1 MGETV
6 NRTQKRLLFILSI
19 YIAVFG
25 RVKGNVP
32 EILGIISQEPG
43 NIRDE
48 TGTLLLYPNIA
59 QKLLLVG
66 TNFSSGQ
73 TQIAFTLRRDPSGN
87 CDDYDRTKPFDLIS
101 IADGQYASVTV
112 TLKQIP
118 ITKLSSGNVTNKY
131 LYICSKRSGDNQLE
145 NHWVHQGD
153 ANVLRVAIGER
164 EPPEIV
170 SVVTGESDSTINND
184 GSILLYSNEPQNIFL
199 VGQHFDEFKQNGQL
213 AFTTKQD
220 VKGSC
225 GIFLET
231 NIFNITVESDLLA
244 SVSVYLQPLGRGQHY
259 YICLR
264 NPLKSSE
271 WIHQGSNKFLKMD
284 VRVREEKTTLL
295 PMWMQVIMVAV
306 LLVFSGLFS
315 GLNLGLMALDKTEL
329 KIIERCGSK
338 NEKKYAKTISP
349 VRKRGNFL
357 LCTLLLG
364 NVLVNNSLT
373 ILLDDL
379 SNGLI
384 AVIAATM
391 GIVIFGEIIPQ
402 AVCSR
407 HGLAVGAK
415 TIWITRVF
423 MVITFPLSFPI
434 SLLLDKILGEEIGH
448 VYDREKLQEL
458 IKVTKDFNELKN
470 DEVNIIAGA
479 LELTKKS
486 VTDVMTKIED
496 VFMIDINSKLDFDTI
511 AEIQRR
517 GYTRIPVYE
526 GDKTNIT
533 HLLNIKDL
541 TLIDPDD
548 KTLLRTVLK
557 FYQHPLIYVFDDL
570 KLDAML
576 YEFRQGHSH
585 LAVIRRVNSEGE
597 GDPYYENLGVLT
609 LEDVIE
615 EIIQSEIIDETDT
628 LTDNRQKKQ
637 RRIEKQ
643 DFSMFT
649 NPEDSHKPWISSHL
663 AMAAYQFLS
672 TSVDLFKEEYI
683 SPNILKR
690 LIKQNIYEEVINN
703 EKKECQIY
711 KENTPCDFFVLIL
724 EGHGHVSIGKEKLE
738 FDGGPFTYYG
748 VQALEVNE
756 SSLAPQHSTDSIYLK
771 GDVYIPDFSL
781 KATST
786 IIYLKI
792 RRAHYIASRKVTLI
806 GKTTVREE
814 EENEAY
820 DREMQK
826 ASWLSNASNNSD
838 FILVDKKGLAQVGRT
853 SSQPSLP
860 NKVRSESTLSGR
872 STNSEKPEEP
882 KPTHLNENYVYQNS
896 PTKENGMVDQGD
908 GDKREDLICDAEEL
922 TPMISYEDQNV
933 KDNVPLTSI

>member
-6 NRTQKRLLFILSI
+6 NRTLKSLLFILSI
-19 YIAVFG
+19 YIAVLG
-25 RVKGNVP
+25 QVKGNAP

-48 TGTLLLYPNIA
+48 TGTLLLYPKIA
-59 QKLLLVG
+59 HKLLLVG
-66 TNFSSGQ
+66 TNFSEVEKGQ
-73 TQIAFTLRRDPSGN
+73 AQIAFTLRKDPSGN
-87 CDDYDRTKPFDLIS
+87 CDDYDRTKSFDLTPT
-101 IADGQYASVTV
+101 ADGQYASVTV
-112 TLKQIP
+112 TLEQIP
-118 ITKLSSGNVTNKY
+118 NTKLSSGNVTNKY
-131 LYICSKRSGDNQLE
+131 LYICSKKNND
-145 NHWVHQGD
+145 WVHQGD
-153 ANVLRVAIGER
+153 SNILRVGIGEI
-164 EPPEIV
+164 EPPKIV
-170 SVVTGESDSTINND
+170 SVVTGEPDSTINND
-184 GSILLYSNEPQNIFL
+184 GSILLYSNEPQNIFF
-199 VGQHFDEFKQNGQL
+199 VGQHFDGFKQNGQL
-213 AFTTKQD
+213 AFTTKKD
-220 VKGSC
+220 VTGSC

-231 NIFNITVESDLLA
+231 NIFNVTVESDVLS
-244 SVSVYLQPLGRGQHY
+244 SVSVSLQYLGGGQHY

-264 NPLKSSE
+264 NPQKSTE
-271 WIHQGSNKFLKMD
+271 WIHQGSNKFLTID
-284 VRVREEKTTLL
+284 VRVRVEKTTML
-295 PMWMQVIMVAV
+295 PMSMQIIIIAS
-306 LLVFSGLFS
+306 LLVLSGLFS

-338 NEKKYAKTISP
+338 SEKKYAKTISP

-407 HGLAVGAK
+407 HGLAVGAR
-415 TIWITRVF
+415 TIWITRIF
-423 MVITFPLSFPI
+423 MVLTFPLSFPI

-458 IKVTKDFNELKN
+458 IRVTKDFNELKN

-479 LELTKKS
+479 LELTRKS
-486 VTDVMTKIED
+486 VTEVMTKIED

-526 GDKTNIT
+526 GDKTNIV

-548 KTLLRTVLK
+548 KTQLKTVLK

-576 YEFRQGHSH
+576 TEFRQGHSH
-585 LAVIRRVNSEGE
+585 LAVIRRVNSEGD
-597 GDPYYENLGVLT
+597 GDPFYETLGVLT

-649 NPEDSHKPWISSHL
+649 NPEDGHKPWISSHL
-663 AMAAYQFLS
+663 ALAAFQFLS

-683 SPNILKR
+683 SPNVLKR

-711 KENTPCDFFVLIL
+711 KENSPCDFFVLIL

-756 SSLAPQHSTDSIYLK
+756 SSLTPQHSTDSIYLK

-786 IIYLKI
+786 IIFLKI

-826 ASWLSNASNNSD
+826 ASWLTNASNNSD
-838 FILVDKKGLAQVGRT
+838 LILVDKKSLAQHGRT

-872 STNSEKPEEP
+872 STNSEKPEES
-882 KPTHLNENYVYQNS
+882 KPTPTRLNENYVYQNS
-896 PTKENGMVDQGD
+896 PTKENGLVDQGD
-908 GDKREDLICDAEEL
+908 GDKKEELICDAEEL